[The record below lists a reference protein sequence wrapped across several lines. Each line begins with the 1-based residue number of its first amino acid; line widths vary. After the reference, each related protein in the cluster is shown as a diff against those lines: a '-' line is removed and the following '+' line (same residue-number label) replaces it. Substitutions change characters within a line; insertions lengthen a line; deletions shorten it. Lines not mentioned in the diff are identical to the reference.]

1 MNTMY
6 DKPLP
11 VIDGESRPYWAAL
24 KQHRLTIQR
33 CTDCGKHH
41 FYPRALC
48 PHCHSD
54 AVEWVDARGT
64 GTIYSYTIA
73 RRPAGPA
80 FKADTPYVVAV
91 IDLDEG
97 ARMMTNIVT
106 DDVEAVR
113 IGQRV
118 TVQYDDVTDEVTL
131 PKFRLL

>member
-1 MNTMY
+1 MHSENTLLQP
-6 DKPLP
+6 DKQYQEFLAQ
-11 VIDGESRPYWAAL
+11 GRFM
-24 KQHRLTIQR
+24 IQR
-33 CTDCGKHH
+33 SRVSGRSF
-41 FYPRALC
+41 FYPRVAE
-48 PHCHSD
+48 P
-54 AVEWVDARGT
+54 GT
-64 GTIYSYTIA
+64 GCTDLEWYAPSGLGTVYAVTVIA
-73 RRPAGPA
+73 PRPPTA
-80 FKADTPYVVAV
+80 PYNVAL

>member
-1 MNTMY
+1 MY

-11 VIDGESRPYWAAL
+11 TVDPESAPYWSAL
-24 KQHRLTIQR
+24 KENRLILKHCR
-33 CTDCGKHH
+33 DCGRHH

-54 AVEWVDARGT
+54 ALEWSSARGT
-64 GTIYSYTIA
+64 GSIYSFTVA

-80 FKADTPYVVAV
+80 FKADAPYVVAV

-106 DDVEAVR
+106 DDVDAVR

-118 TVQYDDVTDEVTL
+118 AVQFDAVTDEVTL
-131 PKFRLL
+131 PKFRLA

>member
-1 MNTMY
+1 MY
-6 DKPLP
+6 EKPLP
-11 VIDGESRPYWAAL
+11 TVDPESAPYWSAL
-24 KQHRLTIQR
+24 KENRLILKHCR
-33 CTDCGKHH
+33 DCGRHH

-54 AVEWVDARGT
+54 ALEWSDARGT
-64 GTIYSYTIA
+64 GSIYSFTVA

-80 FKADTPYVVAV
+80 FKADAPYVVAV

-106 DDVEAVR
+106 DNVDAVR

-118 TVQYDDVTDEVTL
+118 AVQFDAVTDEVTL
-131 PKFRLL
+131 PRFRLA

>member
-1 MNTMY
+1 MY

-11 VIDGESRPYWAAL
+11 IVDPESAPYWSAL
-24 KQHRLTIQR
+24 KERRLILKR
-33 CTDCGKHH
+33 CRDCGRHH

-54 AVEWVDARGT
+54 ALEWSESRGT
-64 GTIYSYTIA
+64 GSIYSYTVA

-91 IDLDEG
+91 VDLDEG
-97 ARMMTNIVT
+97 ARMLTSLIT
-106 DDVEAVR
+106 DDVETVR

-118 TVQYDDVTDEVTL
+118 VVHFDAVTDEVTL
-131 PKFRLL
+131 PRFKQA